1 MADYVLTPPPV
12 PAVPVAGGGLFPV
25 RRVYCV
31 GRNYAEH
38 AKEMGFTGRE
48 DPFFF
53 CKPADALVPVADGE
67 TGTIPYP
74 PRTSNLHYEME
85 LVVAIGKGGRDIPVE
100 QADDHVW
107 GYALGLDM
115 TRRDLQGE
123 AKKLGR
129 PWEVGKGFD
138 KSAPIGPIHRRSATG
153 VLEKGAIW
161 LDVNGQRKQ
170 SSDISQMIWNIPES
184 IAYLSGLFELQ
195 PGDLIFTGTPEG
207 VGPVVAGDLM
217 VGGVDGPGPFLCPFA
232 FRRRPRGGAPAVNID
247 FVSWSPAAHARLRR
261 SDDPPNAV

>member
-1 MADYVLTPPPV
+1 MDYVLPPSPPV
-12 PAVPVAGGGLFPV
+12 AVPVAGSAALFPV

-53 CKPADALVPVADGE
+53 SNPADAIIAVADGE
-67 TGTIPYP
+67 TGKMPYP
-74 PRTSNLHYEME
+74 SKTSNLHYEME
-85 LVVAIGKGGRDIPVE
+85 LVVAIGKAGKDIPVE
-100 QADDHVW
+100 KANDHIW

-129 PWEVGKGFD
+129 PWEVGKAFD
-138 KSAPIGPIHRRSATG
+138 QSAPLGPIHPRSATG
-153 VLEKGAIW
+153 LIEKGEIW
-161 LDVNGQRKQ
+161 LDVNGTRKQ
-170 SSDISQMIWNIPES
+170 NSNLTELIWNIPES

-207 VGPVVAGDLM
+207 VGAVVKNDLM
-217 VGGVDGPGPFLCPFA
+217 VGGVAGLGE
-232 FRRRPRGGAPAVNID
+232 
-247 FVSWSPAAHARLRR
+247 LR
-261 SDDPPNAV
+261 VQIV